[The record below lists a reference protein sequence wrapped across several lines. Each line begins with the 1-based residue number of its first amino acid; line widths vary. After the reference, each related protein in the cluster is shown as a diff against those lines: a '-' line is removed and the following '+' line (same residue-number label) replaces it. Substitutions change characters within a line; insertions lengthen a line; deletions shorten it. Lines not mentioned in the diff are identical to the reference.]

1 MDLAIET
8 YHVNLFIGNQSQYF
22 LQPDLED
29 VNFYLSSVMS
39 QQYLV
44 DSTDEIF
51 YCHYLQGMAKNSFL
65 RSLRYAQG
73 FILLHLYQQQLLLL
87 SHDHTVLKNSNRS

>member
-1 MDLAIET
+1 MDLAIEA
-8 YHVNLFIGNQSQYF
+8 YRLIGNPSQYF

-29 VNFYLSSVMS
+29 VNLYLSNVMS

-73 FILLHLYQQQLLLL
+73 FILLHLYQQQL
-87 SHDHTVLKNSNRS
+87 